1 MILLKLILFQLDPL
15 PLATLIKH
23 CLQPQES
30 GFSVDEDENIDTGF
44 RFSESDFFQIVE
56 YSNLIINLNSG
67 EESEDYNDDFYE
79 SLFCLKPLLDDI
91 SAALILLVSLSCNLS
106 RIEEEQ
112 EVLTSVLN
120 CFPFLVV
127 CRYT

>member
-23 CLQPQES
+23 CLRPQES
-30 GFSVDEDENIDTGF
+30 GFSVDEDENIHTGF
-44 RFSESDFFQIVE
+44 RFSESNFFQIVE

-91 SAALILLVSLSCNLS
+91 SAALILLVSLSCNPS
-106 RIEEEQ
+106 RTEEEQ
-112 EVLTSVLN
+112 EILTSVLAF
-120 CFPFLVV
+120 FPFLIV